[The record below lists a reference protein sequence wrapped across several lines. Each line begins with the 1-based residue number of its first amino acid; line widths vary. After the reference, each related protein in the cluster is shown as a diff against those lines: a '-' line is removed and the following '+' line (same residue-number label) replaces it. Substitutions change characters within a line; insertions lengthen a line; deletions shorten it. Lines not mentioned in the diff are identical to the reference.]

1 MIHAT
6 TCRFCHMP
14 MRRGAHRRPASDQKR
29 LRYRVT
35 KWRDMPDDEMRL
47 RAGEMTAQ
55 EIRSV
60 RAVLNAIL
68 S

>member
-1 MIHAT
+1 
-6 TCRFCHMP
+6 MP